1 MLEPTNLAEAKD
13 FALTLS
19 KSGLVPKDFQGKPA
33 NILVAVQWGYEI
45 GLAPMQALQNIAVIN
60 GRPSLWGDSLLALV
74 KGHKNFGGCKETM
87 EGDTAVCEMVRL
99 LPNGK
104 EELTRAT
111 FSKQDAE
118 KARLWNKQGPWQQY
132 PKRMLQLRARG
143 FAIRD
148 AFPDAIKGL
157 ITAEEAQDFPTQPV
171 DITPKEGTEQAPS
184 LSGAKTTQELMER
197 IQQSSEEPG
206 KDEQEEMPD
215 DADELFYLHI
225 PGVDKP
231 EGYNFG
237 DDWVHRYAELQLGMA
252 NCSLPAAERRHKLK
266 ELEEANLAVMDLLEQ
281 MDKDSP
287 HNKVDGEGKTIGN
300 VAAVIPELKEK
311 RLNMNKHLSMQAKEE
326 EDKDGSTT

>member
-1 MLEPTNLAEAKD
+1 
-13 FALTLS
+13 
-19 KSGLVPKDFQGKPA
+19 
-33 NILVAVQWGYEI
+33 
-45 GLAPMQALQNIAVIN
+45 
-60 GRPSLWGDSLLALV
+60 
-74 KGHKNFGGCKETM
+74 
-87 EGDTAVCEMVRL
+87 
-99 LPNGK
+99 
-104 EELTRAT
+104 
-111 FSKQDAE
+111 
-118 KARLWNKQGPWQQY
+118 
-132 PKRMLQLRARG
+132 LRARG

-252 NCSLPAAERRHKLK
+252 NCSLPAAERRH
-266 ELEEANLAVMDLLEQ
+266 
-281 MDKDSP
+281 
-287 HNKVDGEGKTIGN
+287 
-300 VAAVIPELKEK
+300 
-311 RLNMNKHLSMQAKEE
+311 
-326 EDKDGSTT
+326 